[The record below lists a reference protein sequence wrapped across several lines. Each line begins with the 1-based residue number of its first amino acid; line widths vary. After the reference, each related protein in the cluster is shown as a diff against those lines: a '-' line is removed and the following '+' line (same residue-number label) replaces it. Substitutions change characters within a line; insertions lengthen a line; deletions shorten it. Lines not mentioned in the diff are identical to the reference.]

1 MLADGLFHTLKDS
14 TRGLDFGLDGDSH
27 DASNLIQLDPGQE
40 LELLPIGEGD
50 DNVLVTL
57 QLLVRMVYKAGFLE
71 AKITSK
77 THHSSVDNFGK
88 TPVLQGQTIAFSS

>member
-1 MLADGLFHTLKDS
+1 MMQTGC
-14 TRGLDFGLDGDSH
+14 
-27 DASNLIQLDPGQE
+27 QE

-71 AKITSK
+71 AKIGSK
-77 THHSSVDNFGK
+77 KYHSSVDNFGK
-88 TPVLQGQTIAFSS
+88 TLVLQGQTIAFSS